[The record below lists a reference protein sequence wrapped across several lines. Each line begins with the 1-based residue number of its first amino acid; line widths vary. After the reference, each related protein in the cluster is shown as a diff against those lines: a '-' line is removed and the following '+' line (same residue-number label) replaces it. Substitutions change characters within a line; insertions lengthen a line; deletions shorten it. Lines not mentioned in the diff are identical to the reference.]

1 MQLLLVSL
9 VQNVWKQKIL
19 SEVGLC
25 ETLEKVHVIIA
36 TNRYNQIKAIGH

>member
-9 VQNVWKQKIL
+9 VQDVWKQKIP
-19 SEVGLC
+19 SEVALC
-25 ETLEKVHVIIA
+25 ETLEKVHVIKA